1 MSIQNSSWQS
11 SIPGDGIRAFTNEM
25 SCIQDKK
32 KRMAFGD
39 WLMCKELCYCK
50 FNILLVPRGLILLI
64 QV

>member
-1 MSIQNSSWQS
+1 
-11 SIPGDGIRAFTNEM
+11 
-25 SCIQDKK
+25 
-32 KRMAFGD
+32 MAFGD